1 MLGGKIMNKSYLF
14 NDTVKVVEYAKWNSD
29 GNKTISEKNACLIAI
44 VQKALKLSI
53 GGNIVVS
60 RNVNNKTFVYK
71 STTGVNNSYEKT
83 SSLLSENS
91 LVNLLTICNIFL
103 TDRYYYCYYNK
114 DNALTI
120 KCFNKD
126 NTPSQLLIAD
136 KDYELTS
143 EKKAYNQLE
152 EKEISISSTTIKGK
166 RQLNEKD
173 IKNFEKILK
182 DVDLF
187 NSLKPL
193 AIKVEKEE
201 KLA

>member
-1 MLGGKIMNKSYLF
+1 MNKSYLF
-14 NDTVKVVEYAKWNSD
+14 NDTVKMIEYAKWNSD

-83 SSLLSENS
+83 TNLLSENS

-103 TDRYYYCYYNK
+103 TDRFYYCYYNK

-120 KCFNKD
+120 KCFNAD
-126 NTPSQLLIAD
+126 NKPSQLLITD

-152 EKEISISSTTIKGK
+152 EKEISISTTTTNGK
-166 RQLNEKD
+166 RLLNEKD
-173 IKNFEKILK
+173 IKKFEKILQ

-187 NSLKPL
+187 NYLKPL

-201 KLA
+201 NKKLA

>member
-1 MLGGKIMNKSYLF
+1 MNKSYLF